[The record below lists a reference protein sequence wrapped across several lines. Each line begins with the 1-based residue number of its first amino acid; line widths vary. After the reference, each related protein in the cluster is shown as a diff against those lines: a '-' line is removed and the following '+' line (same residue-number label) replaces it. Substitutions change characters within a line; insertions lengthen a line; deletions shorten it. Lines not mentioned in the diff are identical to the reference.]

1 MRQTLLSLHGQVL
14 VRYHLVPLNLLFY
27 FGQICIDVL
36 HICLMLLRANAFLF
50 GRNWFLLTRG
60 LVYLVVCTCLRMKSL
75 TSEGAVLIFFFTA

>member
-1 MRQTLLSLHGQVL
+1 
-14 VRYHLVPLNLLFY
+14 
-27 FGQICIDVL
+27 
-36 HICLMLLRANAFLF
+36 MLLRANAFLF